1 MTKTLFDADR
11 MTWDDAVGL
20 TARSLETWGRSHRHW
35 VIAWSGGK
43 DSTTLLTV
51 ILFLITAGR
60 IAAPDRL
67 TVCYAD
73 TRMELPPLSMAAA
86 VIIEQLRGMGIE
98 VRVVMAPMDKRF
110 FVYMLGRG
118 VPPPNNNTFRW
129 CTRQIK
135 VEPMHAE
142 IRRLVGEA
150 GGSQVLVLT
159 GVRQGESAIR
169 DGRIAMSCG
178 VNGAECGQGWYQ
190 EMAGEGFA
198 TLAPILH
205 WRVCQVWDWLKVGPP
220 VELPIAG
227 ASRVE
232 RAKRRAAAGPTHGF
246 RTELLADAY
255 GGEEA
260 EEINA
265 RTGCV
270 GCPLANQDTA
280 LDTVLKLPRWEFLM
294 PLKGLRPIYRELR
307 EPGNRLR
314 QPAGERRKDG
324 TLAPNQCR
332 MGPLTFEARRWALSR
347 ILDIQARCNA
357 ARPADLPPVD
367 ILNAEEVARI
377 TELIDAGTWPQKW
390 TGDEPRADEPYHE
403 GFADGDSQP
412 LLLGI
417 EDFQ

>member
-1 MTKTLFDADR
+1 MKRSLFEADR

-20 TARSLETWGRSHRHW
+20 TAESLRVWGRSHRHW

-43 DSTTLLTV
+43 DSTALLTAV
-51 ILFLITAGR
+51 LHLIATGQVD
-60 IAAPDRL
+60 PPERL

-73 TRMELPPLSMAAA
+73 TRMELPPLAISAQA
-86 VIIEQLRGMGIE
+86 IIEQLKARGIE
-98 VRVVMAPMDKRF
+98 VRIAVATLDKRY

-135 VEPMHAE
+135 VDPMADE

-150 GGSQVLVLT
+150 NGQQVLMLT

-190 EMAGEGFA
+190 EMTGEGFA

-205 WRVCQVWDWLKVGPP
+205 WRVCQVWDWLKVGPS
-220 VELPIAG
+220 VAG
-227 ASRVE
+227 ESEEGSRVE
-232 RAKRRAAAGPTHGF
+232 RAKQRAARGPSHGF

-270 GCPLANQDTA
+270 GCPLANHDTA
-280 LDTVLKLPRWEFLM
+280 LDVVLRLPTWSFLE
-294 PLKGLRPIYRELR
+294 PLKELRPIYRELR
-307 EPGNRLR
+307 EPRNRLR

-332 MGPLTFEARRWALSR
+332 MGPLTMEARRWALHR
-347 ILDIQARCNA
+347 ILDIQGRCNMR
-357 ARPADLPPVD
+357 RPAELPPVD

-377 TELIDAGTWPQKW
+377 EELIAANTWPQKW
-390 TGDEPRADEPYHE
+390 NGDEPHADAPYE
-403 GFADGDSQP
+403 ELFASGDQQD
-412 LLLGI
+412 LLFDLG
-417 EDFQ
+417 E